1 MKKFTFIAVLI
12 FSSIFANA
20 QDVIYKNDGT
30 EIKVKII
37 ELTTETVK
45 YKSFEQLQ
53 GPIRNLLLSDVFMI
67 IYEDGT
73 KEVIKKN
80 ATTQAQTQTQPQTQS
95 QPQQQQTPTIIMP
108 KIEPVMNNSSLN
120 YQDYCFRGQQDA
132 SRYYTG
138 YSSAATW
145 TGAATILGGAV
156 IGLIPA
162 IACSSSNPERST
174 LTFPDSEL
182 AQNPS
187 YYSCYMQEAKRIK
200 SRKVWTM
207 FGIGVAVDVAIVALI
222 VSSGQ

>member
-12 FSSIFANA
+12 FSSIFVNA

-45 YKSFEQLQ
+45 YKNFEQLQ
-53 GPIRNLLLSDVFMI
+53 GPTRNILLSDVFMI

-73 KEVIKKN
+73 KEVIKKD
-80 ATTQAQTQTQPQTQS
+80 ATTQAQTQTQS

-108 KIEPVMNNSSLN
+108 KIESVLNNNSLS
-120 YQDYCFRGQQDA
+120 YQDYCFKGQQDA
-132 SRYYTG
+132 ARYYTG
-138 YSSAATW
+138 YSSASTW
-145 TGAATILGGAV
+145 TGATTILAGGL

-162 IACSSSNPERST
+162 IACSSSKPSMSS
-174 LTFPDSEL
+174 LTFPDQEL
-182 AQNPS
+182 MENTS
-187 YYSCYMQEAKRIK
+187 YYNCYMQEAKRIK

-207 FGIGVAVDVAIVALI
+207 FGIGVGVNVAVILLLT
-222 VSSGQ
+222 SSAQ

>member
-1 MKKFTFIAVLI
+1 MKKITFIAVLF
-12 FSSIFANA
+12 FSSIFVNA
-20 QDVIYKNDGT
+20 QDIIYKTDGT

-45 YKSFEQLQ
+45 YKNFEQLQ
-53 GPIRNLLLSDVFMI
+53 GPIRNILLSDVFMI

-80 ATTQAQTQTQPQTQS
+80 NNTELETQS
-95 QPQQQQTPTIIMP
+95 QAQQQQPPTIIMP
-108 KIEPVMNNSSLN
+108 KIESIANNSSLN
-120 YQDYCFRGQQDA
+120 YQDFCFRGQQDA

-162 IACSSSNPERST
+162 IACSSSNPERSS